1 MGVLAV
7 RELVALSCVSSRG
20 KMAKEGNI
28 KDFYDFGEELG
39 RGEFSVVIKAT
50 EKATGEIWAIKCIQ
64 KETMEHGRL
73 ETEIKILQDV
83 EHPHVIKLKEYFES
97 AETVYLVMEM
107 VTGGE
112 LFDKITQ
119 IGCYSEATACELV
132 ANILDAVAYLHSQ
145 NIVHRDLKPTNLLLK
160 SEEDDTNIKIAD
172 FGLSKIISDELMMV
186 TACGTPIYVA
196 PEVLQGEVYDKEVD
210 MWSIGVITY
219 ILLCGFPPFFDDG
232 SNMAELFEQIMA
244 GEYDYPE
251 EYWDDI
257 SDEAKDLIDNLL
269 LVDPE
274 ERFTAQQAL
283 QHPWLVQGR
292 QRTAELRSV
301 GSKMST
307 FLHSAR
313 NNQ

>member
-1 MGVLAV
+1 MG
-7 RELVALSCVSSRG
+7 ELVINIVS
-20 KMAKEGNI
+20 
-28 KDFYDFGEELG
+28 
-39 RGEFSVVIKAT
+39 
-50 EKATGEIWAIKCIQ
+50 
-64 KETMEHGRL
+64 
-73 ETEIKILQDV
+73 
-83 EHPHVIKLKEYFES
+83 
-97 AETVYLVMEM
+97 
-107 VTGGE
+107 
-112 LFDKITQ
+112 
-119 IGCYSEATACELV
+119 
-132 ANILDAVAYLHSQ
+132 AVKYLHERG
-145 NIVHRDLKPTNLLLK
+145 IAHRDLKPTNLLLK
-160 SEEDDTNIKIAD
+160 NSEDLTNVKIAD
-172 FGLSKIISDELMMV
+172 FGLSKIMGDNTMMQ

-196 PEVLQGEVYDKEVD
+196 PEVLSGEAYEKEVD

-232 SNMAELFEQIMA
+232 SNMGELFEQIMA

-251 EYWDDI
+251 EYWDEV

>member
-1 MGVLAV
+1 
-7 RELVALSCVSSRG
+7 
-20 KMAKEGNI
+20 MAAAGDI
-28 KDFYDFGEELG
+28 KDKYEFLEELG
-39 RGEFSVVIKAT
+39 RGEFSVVMKAQ
-50 EKATGEIWAIKCIQ
+50 EKESGEIWAVKCIE
-64 KETMEHGRL
+64 KGSMEHGRL

-83 EHPHVIKLKEYFES
+83 DHAHVIKLKEFFE
-97 AETVYLVMEM
+97 ADDTVYLVMEM
-107 VTGGE
+107 VEGGE

-119 IGCYSEATACELV
+119 IGCYSEATACTLV
-132 ANILDAVAYLHSQ
+132 HNILDAVAYLHSQ

-160 SEEDDTNIKIAD
+160 SKEDDTNIKIAD
-172 FGLSKIISDELMMV
+172 FGLSKIISEDRMLE

-196 PEVLQGEVYDKEVD
+196 PEVLSGEAYDKEVD

-232 SNMAELFEQIMA
+232 TNMAELFDQIMQ

-274 ERFTAQQAL
+274 ERFTAEQAL
-283 QHPWLVQGR
+283 QHPWLVQGKE
-292 QRTAELRSV
+292 RTGELKRV
-301 GSKMST
+301 GDKMAS
-307 FLHSAR
+307 FLHQSK
-313 NNQ
+313 NQG